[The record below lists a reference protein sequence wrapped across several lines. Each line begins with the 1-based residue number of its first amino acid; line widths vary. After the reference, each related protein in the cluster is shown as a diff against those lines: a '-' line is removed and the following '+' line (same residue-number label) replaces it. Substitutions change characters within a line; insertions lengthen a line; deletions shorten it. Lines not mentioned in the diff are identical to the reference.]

1 MRQGGAVPPLSRVMT
16 LRPQSRIQ
24 MKGPVVKNSITYV
37 GMDTHKKEHKIAA
50 VFPGQEAIVEMTIPN
65 RVRDI
70 DTMVKK
76 LRRKASGE
84 VHFCYEAGVCGFDL
98 QRRIEAGGSR
108 CAVIAP
114 SLTPRKP
121 GERVKTDRRDAKKL
135 AMLFKNGLLTEVQP
149 PNPEQE
155 AARELTR
162 QREAAMINRGRI
174 RHRIIKFL
182 TRHGF
187 IYTDGQAWTGKHTAW
202 LSSVRFEQPLLQEV
216 YQNYREEL
224 TQCDHRLKQLDT
236 DVVTLAHSQPYRRVV
251 GLLRC
256 CHGMDTLTAISLLTE
271 IFDFGRF
278 STARELMSYLGL
290 TPSEDSSGEKRRRG
304 GICKAGNKRARR
316 LLNEAAW
323 HYRHPYKISQSLKG
337 RRTDQPDWAIAMA
350 DKAGYRLSKRFYR
363 LLNKGK
369 MPCQAVIAVARELAG
384 FIWALLKT
392 DAAHQAAAT

>member
-1 MRQGGAVPPLSRVMT
+1 M
-16 LRPQSRIQ
+16 
-24 MKGPVVKNSITYV
+24 KNSITYV

-50 VFPGQEAIVEMTIPN
+50 VLPGQEAIVEMTIPN
-65 RVRDI
+65 RVREI
-70 DTMVKK
+70 GKMVKK
-76 LRRKASGE
+76 LQQKASGE

-98 QRRIEAGGSR
+98 QRRIEAAGSR

-121 GERVKTDRRDAKKL
+121 GDRVKTDRRDAKKL

-174 RHRIIKFL
+174 RHRVIKFL

-187 IYTDGQAWTGKHTAW
+187 IYTDGQAWTGKHEAW
-202 LSSVRFEQPLLQEV
+202 LVSVRFEQPLLHEV

-224 TQCDHRLKQLDT
+224 TQCDHRLKQMDT
-236 DVVTLAHSQPYRRVV
+236 EVVKLAQSQPYRRVV

-256 CHGMDTLTAISLLTE
+256 CHGIDTLTAISLLTE

-323 HYRHPYKISQSLKG
+323 HYRHPYKVSKAVKG
-337 RRTDQPDWAIAMA
+337 RRVDQPDWAIAMS

-363 LLNKGK
+363 LIQKGK

-384 FIWALLKT
+384 FIWAILHV
-392 DAAHQAAAT
+392 DAHRQAAAT